1 MYSSSSCLTPC
12 PAFPASIAYQDVE
25 PDVLARE
32 EESEARRA
40 ARFGAGH
47 WQTYLHR
54 VLPALEQ
61 DAADDMARALLAAGT
76 GIVASRSH
84 AESMRR
90 RAIASGSVRRAR
102 FWADVAREIDR
113 ARQG

>member
-1 MYSSSSCLTPC
+1 MYSQSQLTPC
-12 PAFPASIAYQDVE
+12 PAFPASVLFPDVE
-25 PDVLARE
+25 PELLALE
-32 EESEARRA
+32 EASEASRLA
-40 ARFGAGH
+40 PLGPTH
-47 WQTYLHR
+47 WQTYLCR
-54 VLPALEQ
+54 VMPALEQ

-76 GIVASRSH
+76 GVVASRSH